1 MIYEVKKILLFS
13 FLTLAI
19 SACTEIAPVVP
30 TLGDRK
36 VLVEEFTGVRCV
48 NCPAGASELDNLRGI
63 YGDRLVV
70 VSIHTGDFSTPYSD
84 SKFDFRTPEGT
95 ALEKNL
101 GAPLG
106 YPTAVINRKKFTGQT
121 GLQVGRSLWAGLIAS
136 ETKEAAAVS
145 LSVEKTYNA
154 TTRQFQMTIKAVEN
168 TKDALKNTVFSAMIT
183 EDNILDAQ
191 ETPSGKKA
199 DYKHRHIFRGFA
211 ADDVAINL
219 TNSASINYTF
229 NGVLKPN
236 WLLENCAVVLVLNQ
250 KNGGVKDVLQ
260 VLEVKITN

>member
-106 YPTAVINRKKFTGQT
+106 YPTAERYRAARRARPLPLSARHAPPHLDRSGPREN
-121 GLQVGRSLWAGLIAS
+121 QVSGSSGAHLLARSGRSC
-136 ETKEAAAVS
+136 EV
-145 LSVEKTYNA
+145 
-154 TTRQFQMTIKAVEN
+154 R
-168 TKDALKNTVFSAMIT
+168 
-183 EDNILDAQ
+183 
-191 ETPSGKKA
+191 
-199 DYKHRHIFRGFA
+199 HRH
-211 ADDVAINL
+211 
-219 TNSASINYTF
+219 
-229 NGVLKPN
+229 
-236 WLLENCAVVLVLNQ
+236 Q
-250 KNGGVKDVLQ
+250 
-260 VLEVKITN
+260 